1 MTAAAPRSVHM
12 YIHTYVHRFQAE
24 ARSIIRQASSIAAS
38 FKLGS
43 LRPDQFHPGE
53 ASAWRPLRAHCKI
66 PFAALGP
73 PEPLLQQPQTPP
85 PGSYLT
91 YATLTPLVLFRVY
104 LFLSF
109 ASTLNCNTHV
119 QYVRL
124 NLFAAQRQTRR
135 CHPESQS
142 NRTTSPTLAHP

>member
-73 PEPLLQQPQTPP
+73 PEPLLPQPQTPP

-109 ASTLNCNTHV
+109 ASTLNCNT
-119 QYVRL
+119 YVHMFVSTYLQLNDKLGAAIPNPKATELRL
-124 NLFAAQRQTRR
+124 R
-135 CHPESQS
+135 H
-142 NRTTSPTLAHP
+142 